1 MKKLMCLC
9 VVAVMSFIFM
19 TDAAAQGNG
28 RCARPSRS
36 INARQDRQRERIRQG
51 VRSDEL
57 TRRETARLAREQRE
71 LREQQREARA
81 DGNYTRLERA
91 ELQQE
96 YNQASRHI
104 YRAKH
109 NRRDR
114 N

>member
-1 MKKLMCLC
+1 MKKLMCL
-9 VVAVMSFIFM
+9 VVVTVMSLGF
-19 TDAAAQGNG
+19 AASVSAQNNG
-28 RCARPSRS
+28 RCSRPRS
-36 INARQDRQRERIRQG
+36 INARQDRQKSRIRQG

-71 LREQQREARA
+71 LREQEREARA
-81 DGNYTRLERA
+81 DGSYTRLERA

-96 YNQASRHI
+96 LNQASRHI

-109 NRRDR
+109 NNRDR